1 MPLPVSDHP
10 AVDKY
15 ARHINPAFVKL
26 LGAFG
31 YGRVFVRARGTRLWD
46 HEGREYLDFLAG
58 FGAVN
63 LGHNPPRLIAKLREA
78 LTDDAVNLVHV
89 GPQVH
94 AGDLAEKLAARA

>member
-1 MPLPVSDHP
+1 MALPVSDHP

-31 YGRVFVRARGTRLWD
+31 YGRVFVRASGSRLWD

-58 FGAVN
+58 FGAHN
-63 LGHNPPRLIAKLREA
+63 TGHNHPVLREKMREF
-78 LTDDAVNLVHV
+78 LLDDVPNLVHV
-89 GPQVH
+89 GPPVH
-94 AGDLAEKLAARA
+94 AADLAEQLA